1 MSDRLTTADGF
12 TDGHLSDETLAEIAE
27 ARRSVTQPE
36 PAASV
41 PAQYASHLADCAAC
55 QAAVAATE
63 RVIAALHSPVTV
75 EEPPPGLWDRI
86 AADLD
91 TESGSD
97 AHEDGADKTVHA
109 QFPAAGSSATN
120 VADADQDSRSDPA
133 GGSDDSTTAQVHQL
147 QPRSEARRAPWWGV
161 FAAAA
166 AGLLVGGAVIAG
178 ILDQDTGEED
188 VPVAGSA
195 VGGATLEPVEA
206 DDFSGQA
213 EMVEMDDGSME
224 LTIEISSAP
233 DPAEGY
239 FEVWLRDDEA
249 SQLISLGAVTADSTT
264 LQVPAGIDLT
274 EYPVV
279 DVSHEHF
286 DGDPGHSGVTLA
298 AGPMEDEDN

>member
-1 MSDRLTTADGF
+1 MSDRLTTAGGF
-12 TDGHLSDETLAEIAE
+12 TDGHLSDEILAEIAE
-27 ARRSVTQPE
+27 ARSSVTEPQ

-41 PAQYASHLADCAAC
+41 PAQHASHLADCAAC
-55 QAAVAATE
+55 QAALAATE
-63 RVIAALHSPVTV
+63 RVIAALNSPVAV
-75 EEPPPGLWDRI
+75 EEPSPGLWDRI

-91 TESGSD
+91 GPALDSETAEHDVDD
-97 AHEDGADKTVHA
+97 AKTVHA
-109 QFPAAGSSATN
+109 QFPTAGTSSN
-120 VADADQDSRSDPA
+120 DVAHADPDSA
-133 GGSDDSTTAQVHQL
+133 NDSADSASAQVHQL
-147 QPRSEARRAPWWGV
+147 RPRSAPRGAPWWGV

-178 ILDQDTGEED
+178 ILNQDAGEED
-188 VPVAGSA
+188 APVAGSA

-224 LTIEISSAP
+224 LTLEISSAP

-239 FEVWLRDDEA
+239 FEVWLRDEEA

-286 DGDPGHSGVTLA
+286 DGDPGHSGITLA
-298 AGPMEDEDN
+298 AGPMEDEDS